1 MSEHPIHGLMST
13 TMQKIREMVDVNTI
27 IGEPILSPDGT
38 VIIPVS
44 KVSFGFASGGSDIPS
59 KQPKDIFG
67 GASGAGVSIQPLAF
81 LVVYQGNVKLLQM
94 TSSDNTANNVV
105 NMVPEVLDKISELFK
120 KDKPEEKKSPKDA
133 SSADIKIEEE

>member
-1 MSEHPIHGLMST
+1 MSEHPIQGLMST

-120 KDKPEEKKSPKDA
+120 NDKPEEKKSPKDA

>member
-1 MSEHPIHGLMST
+1 MSEHPIQGMMST

-27 IGEPILSPDGT
+27 IGEPITSPDGT
-38 VIIPVS
+38 IIIPVS

-81 LVVYQGNVKLLQM
+81 LVVYQRNVKLLQM
-94 TSSDNTANNVV
+94 TNDENTANNVV
-105 NMVPEVLDKISELFK
+105 NMVPEVIDKISELFK
-120 KDKPEEKKSPKDA
+120 KEKTGKPEKQETV
-133 SSADIKIEEE
+133 EE

>member
-1 MSEHPIHGLMST
+1 MSEHPIQGMMST

-27 IGEPILSPDGT
+27 IGEPITSPDGT
-38 VIIPVS
+38 IIIPVS

-94 TSSDNTANNVV
+94 TNDENTANNVV
-105 NMVPEVLDKISELFK
+105 NMVPEVIDKISELFK
-120 KDKPEEKKSPKDA
+120 KEKTGKPEKQETV
-133 SSADIKIEEE
+133 EE

>member
-1 MSEHPIHGLMST
+1 MSEHPIQGMMST

-27 IGEPILSPDGT
+27 VGEPITSPDGT
-38 VIIPVS
+38 IIIPVS

-94 TSSDNTANNVV
+94 TNDENTANNVV
-105 NMVPEVLDKISELFK
+105 NMVPEVIDKISELFK
-120 KDKPEEKKSPKDA
+120 KEKPGKPEKQETV
-133 SSADIKIEEE
+133 EE